1 LYTAPL
7 GSCPAFKQ
15 GLLRLA
21 TSANEPVICQGI
33 DKMGAKEILM
43 LRTGIAV
50 IATTFLLA
58 GTAIAQQAPAAAPP
72 PPDFSK
78 VEIKTTDLGD
88 NVYML
93 EGQGGNI
100 TVAVGRNAIIM
111 VDGEFAPLH
120 DKIKAAVAAVSNLP
134 IKYLVNTHFHG
145 DHTGGNEPFA
155 KDGVTVVSETNVKKR
170 LAAGTTNGLTGVKT
184 PPAPPAALPS
194 QTYNGSFRIRLPGRV
209 AELKHVANAHTDGD
223 TFIWFKSSNVLS
235 TGDTFTNGRYPN
247 IDFANGG
254 NIKGMIAAADS
265 YLKLVNAKTR
275 IVPGHGPLGDKAA
288 LLEYRNMLTTARDR
302 MAKLIKDGKSEDEV
316 VAAKP
321 FADLD
326 TKWAPNELASKNFIR
341 VVYHSL
347 ADKKST

>member
-1 LYTAPL
+1 MFR
-7 GSCPAFKQ
+7 PA
-15 GLLRLA
+15 
-21 TSANEPVICQGI
+21 
-33 DKMGAKEILM
+33 
-43 LRTGIAV
+43 IAV
-50 IATTFLLA
+50 VATTLLLA
-58 GTAIAQQAPAAAPP
+58 GAVVAQQPPAATPPP

-100 TVAVGRNAIIM
+100 TVAVAKDGIIM
-111 VDGEFAPLH
+111 VDGEYAPLH
-120 DKIKAAVAAVSNLP
+120 DKIKAAISTVSNLP

-155 KDGVTVVSETNVKKR
+155 KDGATVVSEINVKNR

-184 PPAPPAALPS
+184 PPVPEAALPS
-194 QTYNGSFRIRLPGRV
+194 KTYTGAFHIRLRGRV
-209 AELKHVANAHTDGD
+209 ADLKHIEHAHTDGD
-223 TFIWFKSSNVLS
+223 TYIWFKTSNVLS

-254 NIKGMIAAADS
+254 NIKGMIAATDA

-275 IVPGHGPLGDKAA
+275 IVPGHGPLADKAV
-288 LLEYRNMLTTARDR
+288 LVEYRAMLVTARDR
-302 MAKLIKDGKSEDEV
+302 MAKLVKEGKSEDDV

-326 TKWAPNELASKNFIR
+326 AKWAPTELASKNFIR

-347 ADKKST
+347 ADKHESERPSFRKLFRRS